1 MRGYEGKN
9 AYSKNDRPAKGSE
22 NVFKKFASIFL
33 NKFPDRLACLIIII
47 SIFSVGSFAY
57 ETVGL
62 PIQTA
67 SAEAVATNDSA
78 ASAAVNWV
86 YLQKC
91 FGDRINPDSVN
102 TTVLSHEN
110 GIYHVKVNFV
120 SLEYKVD
127 LNTGG
132 LHHIPVNHTVD
143 TSISNGKVVSAVEE
157 FRDLINNQV
166 GGPVTDMSVEYL

>member
-1 MRGYEGKN
+1 MFR
-9 AYSKNDRPAKGSE
+9 
-22 NVFKKFASIFL
+22 KFATIFL
-33 NKFPDRLACLIIII
+33 NKLPDRLACLIIII

-67 SAEAVATNDSA
+67 SAEVVATNDSA
-78 ASAAVNWV
+78 ATAAVNWI
-86 YLQKC
+86 YLQQC
-91 FGDRINPDSVN
+91 FGEHINPDSVN
-102 TTVLSHEN
+102 TTVLSNDN
-110 GIYHVKVNFV
+110 GVYNVKVDFV

-143 TSISNGKVVSAVEE
+143 TRVSGGKVVSAVEDL
-157 FRDLINNQV
+157 RDLIHNPI
-166 GGPVTDMSVEYL
+166 GGPVTDMSVEYI

>member
-1 MRGYEGKN
+1 M
-9 AYSKNDRPAKGSE
+9 
-22 NVFKKFASIFL
+22 FKKFASIFL
-33 NKFPDRLACLIIII
+33 NKLPDRLACLIIII

-67 SAEAVATNDSA
+67 SAEVIASNDSA
-78 ASAAVNWV
+78 ASAAVSWV
-86 YLQKC
+86 CVQKC
-91 FGDRINPDSVN
+91 FGDRINPDSIN
-102 TTVLSHEN
+102 TTVQSLGT
-110 GIYHVKVNFV
+110 GIYNVKVNFV

-143 TSISNGKVVSAVEE
+143 TRISGGKVVSAYEDL
-157 FRDLINNQV
+157 RDLIHNPID
-166 GGPVTDMSVEYL
+166 GPVTDMSRDYL

>member
-1 MRGYEGKN
+1 
-9 AYSKNDRPAKGSE
+9 
-22 NVFKKFASIFL
+22 VFKKFASIFL
-33 NKFPDRLACLIIII
+33 NKLPDRLACLIIII

-67 SAEAVATNDSA
+67 SAEVIASNDSA

-86 YLQKC
+86 YMQKC

-102 TTVLSHEN
+102 TTVLSSDN
-110 GIYHVKVNFV
+110 GIYQVQVNFV
-120 SLEYKVD
+120 SLEYKID

-143 TSISNGKVVSAVEE
+143 TRISGGKVVSAVEDL
-157 FRDLINNQV
+157 RDLIHNQV
-166 GGPVTDMSVEYL
+166 GGPVTDMSVEYS